1 MKAVVMA
8 GGKGTRLRP
17 MTCDLPKPLAP
28 LCGRPVLEYLFD
40 LLIRNGVNEASLA
53 LGYLSEQIRNRYP
66 DGKYKTL
73 RLSFSEEREPL
84 GTAGSV
90 RTVSYTHL

>member
-17 MTCDLPKPLAP
+17 LTCDLPKPLVP

-40 LLIRNGVNEASLA
+40 LLIRSGV
-53 LGYLSEQIRNRYP
+53 
-66 DGKYKTL
+66 D
-73 RLSFSEEREPL
+73 
-84 GTAGSV
+84 
-90 RTVSYTHL
+90 